1 MKAASLTA
9 WLFAIVLGSP
19 VAGRAVVPITSCGQK
34 VPAGETGVLQN
45 DVECDYRCT
54 GDRSIVCGF
63 DGNGRCGDKGYCA
76 AEDVTLKRDAVLDLN
91 GHTVS
96 AAYQNYAVICLQGA
110 SSGRCVVRGPGTLS
124 GGHVG
129 ILSTGP
135 DVLVDRVTI
144 DADYDTVVTPGFAEI
159 RRSSLFSGAMD
170 NGVHGGAGVKLVRT
184 ESIYGTISS
193 GGDIELARVKLGR
206 GRTYVETPA
215 AVRGHDVVM
224 AGLVWIQGRDVRL
237 RRAKTRRSDVYT
249 WGSAVDADHRVRLV
263 DSDVTFVAA
272 PTVPLLVRSTC
283 EYSYVSDTHATWGLC
298 TSD

>member
-19 VAGRAVVPITSCGQK
+19 VAGHAVVPIASCGQK

-45 DVECDYRCT
+45 DIQCDYRCA
-54 GDRSIVCGF
+54 GDGSICDYDANIGCGE
-63 DGNGRCGDKGYCA
+63 NGPCE
-76 AEDVTLKRDAVLDLN
+76 AENITLKADAVLDLN
-91 GHTVS
+91 GHSVS
-96 AAYQNYAVICLQGA
+96 SAYHTYAVLCPRGA
-110 SSGRCVVRGPGTLS
+110 SSGRCVVRGPGRVF
-124 GGHVG
+124 GYHAG

-135 DVLVDRVTI
+135 DVLVDRVAI

-159 RRSSLFSGAMD
+159 RRSSLLSGAMGS
-170 NGVHGGAGVKLVRT
+170 GVHGGAGVKLVRT
-184 ESIYGTISS
+184 ESVYGTISS

-206 GRTYVETPA
+206 GRTSVETPA

-249 WGSAVDADHRVRLV
+249 WGSAVDAERRLRLV

-272 PTVPLLVRSTC
+272 PAVPLLVRSTC
-283 EYSYVSDTHATWGLC
+283 EYSYVPDTDATWGVC
-298 TSD
+298 TGD